1 MDKQNS
7 MPSPVL
13 SAIMCDGIGW
23 FSQNDYK
30 RALLIYDEIHYLL
43 PQKSVKFRDVS
54 GREEIMHFPVTFYE
68 NLSFQIQY
76 YEPDH
81 SLLDLI
87 VLAAKNDSSN
97 VYFQATVEAIP
108 LYDRIYTWRVTNT
121 DGSLGRG
128 KSLNLSPDEY
138 SLAHAVLLNKFLL
151 AADHLGCIPITG
163 KPYIHALISEKYRT
177 GISLLQKDRPDILP
191 AALQTRQS
199 RFNPVAI
206 ELVSSIVPDSELEKR
221 TEPEIL
227 EYKENNREL
236 FERFSYTMRQLV
248 SKVHSLPASA
258 DFGAEVKELAST
270 EVWRERTD
278 IERELRSA
286 WESFF
291 KSTIKAIVGGVASGA
306 ITAGIAPFLS
316 LGSITIASILAGVST
331 AAPWATS
338 ELLDLLEKRK
348 KAQEHGLYYLTR
360 FVGN

>member
-1 MDKQNS
+1 

-13 SAIMCDGIGW
+13 SAIMCDGMGW

-43 PQKSVKFRDVS
+43 PHKPVKFRDIS
-54 GREEIMHFPVTFYE
+54 GREEIMHFPVTYYE
-68 NLSFQIQY
+68 NLSFRIRY

-81 SLLDLI
+81 SLIDPI

-97 VYFQATVEAIP
+97 VNFQAAVETIP
-108 LYDRIYTWRVTNT
+108 LDDRIYTWRVTNT
-121 DGSLGRG
+121 DGSLRAG

-177 GISLLQKDRPDILP
+177 GISLLQENRPDLLP
-191 AALQTRQS
+191 TALQMRHSQ
-199 RFNPVAI
+199 FNPVAI
-206 ELVSSIVPDSELEKR
+206 ELVSSIVPDTELEKKS
-221 TEPEIL
+221 ESEIL
-227 EYKENNREL
+227 EYKEKNRKL
-236 FERFSYTMRQLV
+236 FERFSYTMRQLIRR
-248 SKVHSLPASA
+248 VHSLPTSV
-258 DFGAEVKELAST
+258 DFGAEVKELLNT
-270 EVWRERTD
+270 EVWREKTD

-306 ITAGIAPFLS
+306 VTAGIAPFLS
-316 LGSITIASILAGVST
+316 LGSITIASILAGVFA

-338 ELLDLLEKRK
+338 ELVDFLEKRK